1 MEKRIYSLCQ
11 SMHGAI
17 DELTTERDAEHL
29 RLRCQRHL
37 FFLAFLLDKVATV
50 VMRGLK
56 TWTKLNDAKGII
68 HSKTVFFSVLRMSK
82 PLSVHSYLK

>member
-29 RLRCQRHL
+29 RLCS
-37 FFLAFLLDKVATV
+37 
-50 VMRGLK
+50 LK
-56 TWTKLNDAKGII
+56 DMYHID
-68 HSKTVFFSVLRMSK
+68 SKHEVK
-82 PLSVHSYLK
+82 

>member
-29 RLRCQRHL
+29 R
-37 FFLAFLLDKVATV
+37 FYIS
-50 VMRGLK
+50 LK
-56 TWTKLNDAKGII
+56 HIYHID
-68 HSKTVFFSVLRMSK
+68 SKHVGR
-82 PLSVHSYLK
+82 

>member
-1 MEKRIYSLCQ
+1 
-11 SMHGAI
+11 MHGAI
-17 DELTTERDAEHL
+17 DELTTERDAEQL

>member
-29 RLRCQRHL
+29 RLCCQCHL

-50 VMRGLK
+50 AMRGLK

-82 PLSVHSYLK
+82 PLSVYSYL

>member
-29 RLRCQRHL
+29 RLCCQRHL

-56 TWTKLNDAKGII
+56 TWTKMNDAKGII